1 MSCLFGTNIYGAPIT
16 CHTLHGILQRML
28 LRSVQTAQSKLYFL
42 GLYAFLSF
50 LNNFRLVSKMH
61 VITNNITFLSF
72 LSFPPTLAPGPPCP
86 HFPRLLT
93 PLPLPFREVCSSL
106 SLLASLC
113 PPNRPFPFRSL
124 LILSSLGLQSSDP
137 RLHVTPVLLSCS
149 WLPATSQMFITGP
162 QVCGAIC
169 VSVCT
174 VE

>member
-1 MSCLFGTNIYGAPIT
+1 
-16 CHTLHGILQRML
+16 
-28 LRSVQTAQSKLYFL
+28 
-42 GLYAFLSF
+42 
-50 LNNFRLVSKMH
+50 MH

-174 VE
+174 VEWELWDTTQSLHLPEPQFLPGQWCELLGRTWERCHWKGGGGRLGCSVLKGGLWS